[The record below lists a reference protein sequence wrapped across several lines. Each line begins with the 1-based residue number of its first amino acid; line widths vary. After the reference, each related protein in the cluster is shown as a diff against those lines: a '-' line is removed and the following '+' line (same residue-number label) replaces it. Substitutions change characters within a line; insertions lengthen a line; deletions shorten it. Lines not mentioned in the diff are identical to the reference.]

1 MTIGKIGRKRRDEI
15 LKKAISLLRNGGIK
29 ALTMRKVAHL
39 VGINEASAYRYF
51 PDKTELLS
59 AIIEKMK
66 NQLMGPIREILGSG
80 DQPEIKLRRIV
91 TYHLQFVSESN
102 GLPIVFMNEIAS
114 GNDKVLIHHIREILE
129 EYQQI
134 LENVI
139 SEIPDINSKPS
150 VQEFSTLFIGM
161 ATAMAIQRRL
171 GISNKAHKDMA
182 NSLLPFIIKSI
193 GGQNSHQKEIE

>member
-1 MTIGKIGRKRRDEI
+1 MV
-15 LKKAISLLRNGGIK
+15 GG
-29 ALTMRKVAHL
+29 L
-39 VGINEASAYRYF
+39 VVINEATAYRYF
-51 PDKTELLS
+51 PDKNELLI

-66 NQLMGPIREILGSG
+66 NELMGPIREIFGSE
-80 DQPEIKLRRIV
+80 DQPEVRLKRIV
-91 TYHLQFVSESN
+91 TYHLQFVNEKD

-114 GNDKVLIHHIREILE
+114 GNDKVLVHHIRDILE

-134 LENVI
+134 LENVV
-139 SEIPDINSKPS
+139 SEILGINSKPS

-171 GISNKAHKDMA
+171 GISNKAHEDMA

-193 GGQNSHQKEIE
+193 GGHNSHQKEIE

>member
-1 MTIGKIGRKRRDEI
+1 MAIGKIGRTRQDEI
-15 LKKAISLLRNGGIK
+15 LKKAILLLRRGGIK
-29 ALTMRKVAHL
+29 ALTMRKVANQ

-51 PDKTELLS
+51 PDKTELLI
-59 AIIEKMK
+59 AIIENMK
-66 NQLMGPIREILGSG
+66 NELMGPIREIFESG

-114 GNDKVLIHHIREILE
+114 GNDKVLIHHIRELLE
-129 EYQQI
+129 EYQQL

-139 SEIPDINSKPS
+139 SKISGINSKPS

-171 GISNKAHKDMA
+171 GISNKAHEDMA
-182 NSLLPFIIKSI
+182 NALLPFIIKSI
-193 GGQNSHQKEIE
+193 SGQNSRRKEIE